1 MNGKKWKMISR
12 CYAGIDKDSNS
23 MRWERVVCV
32 EKYISRYTSPIFS
45 SLGSKSSRTSDGY
58 DLAPMLD
65 TNWVCNQHGSGWS
78 TLRLQAAI
86 RWWWSYPQYISI
98 SFVVFEFNRR
108 ELPVPQPHP
117 SWIFWSYQVQRWSWK
132 VDTISRLLFDTSTS
146 TDKTKRGIPKD
157 T

>member
-45 SLGSKSSRTSDGY
+45 SLGSKSSRTSDGD

-98 SFVVFEFNRR
+98 SFAVFEFNIAGTYHSSFIRHESSQVIKFR
-108 ELPVPQPHP
+108 DAVGKSIKSP
-117 SWIFWSYQVQRWSWK
+117 STGK
-132 VDTISRLLFDTSTS
+132 M
-146 TDKTKRGIPKD
+146 KRGIPKD